1 MGRLGESM
9 KKQFDLSQ
17 LKWALTGWIPYLW
30 HWDKATAPSKLRGDA
45 QVTLEAQVPGSVQHA
60 LRKAGL
66 LPDWNVGLNA
76 QSCEWVENRQWL
88 YETVIPD
95 RWLEEGKR
103 IRLICLGLD
112 YSGSLLF
119 NDRLVSTF
127 SGTHVP
133 HRFDLTGRLGKQNVL
148 QILFDL
154 PPRWLGQFGYTSK
167 MTQWKVRFNYG
178 WDWQPRFVQIGIWDS
193 IYLEVTDGEE
203 IEHLSCVA
211 DANVSTGTGSLH
223 VKGRISAP
231 EGAFLRASLLS
242 DGAPIH
248 TEQVSV
254 SRFVGKGLHW
264 EHLPVRLW
272 WPNLEGD
279 QPLYTFRLTLLGQD
293 GTCLD
298 QASRRLGF
306 RHVAWAP
313 CEGAPEDADP
323 WVCVVNGR
331 PIFLQGVNF
340 PPILPNF
347 AEVTAEDYRKRLAL
361 YRDLGVNILRINAC
375 GFLEKECFYDLCDEL
390 GLMVWQ
396 EFPLTSSGLENVP
409 PADEASIEA
418 LAEIAEAFIAR
429 RQHHPSLILWSGG
442 NELADE
448 HFVPLDSCH
457 PMLRRLQEVVRAHDP
472 SRRFLAASP
481 SGPRFSARAED
492 FGKGLHWDV
501 HGPYCTGSLAA
512 WIEYWQGDDALFRS
526 ELAAAG
532 ASSAGV
538 IRRYLGSGSELPVS
552 SENPLWRY
560 PVSWWLEAEQF
571 AIEHGRAP
579 VSLEEYV
586 AWSQQRQA
594 QALTIAV
601 RACKSRFPRC
611 GGVILWCGHDCFP
624 CATNASII
632 DFHGDPKP
640 AALALAEIWRAPVK
654 S

>member
-1 MGRLGESM
+1 M
-9 KKQFDLSQ
+9 KRQFELSQ
-17 LKWALTGWIPYLW
+17 LKWTLTGWIPFLW
-30 HWDKATAPSKLRGDA
+30 HWDKAAAPSKLCSDA
-45 QVTLEAQVPGSVQHA
+45 QVTLDAQVPGSVQHA
-60 LRKAGL
+60 LRMAGL

-88 YETVIPD
+88 YETAIPD
-95 RWLEEGKR
+95 SWLEEGKQ

-119 NDRLVSTF
+119 NDRFVSTF

-133 HRFDLTGRLGKQNVL
+133 HRFDLTGQLDKQNVL
-148 QILFDL
+148 QIMFDP

-167 MTQWKVRFNYG
+167 MTEWKVRFNYG
-178 WDWQPRFVQIGIWDS
+178 WDWVPRLVQIGIWDS
-193 IYLEVTDGEE
+193 IRLEVTDGQE
-203 IEHLSCVA
+203 IEDITCVA
-211 DANVSTGTGSLH
+211 DADVSTGTGSLR

-231 EGAFLRASLLS
+231 EGAFLRATLLS
-242 DGAPIH
+242 DGALIH
-248 TEQVSV
+248 TEQVPV
-254 SRFVGKGLHW
+254 SRFIGEGLHW

-279 QPLYTFRLTLLGQD
+279 QFLYTFELALLARD

-298 QASRRLGF
+298 TTSRRVGF
-306 RHVAWAP
+306 RHIVWAP
-313 CEGAPEDADP
+313 CEGAAENADP
-323 WVCVVNGR
+323 WICVVNGR
-331 PIFLQGVNF
+331 PVFLQGVNF

-347 AEVTAEDYRKRLAL
+347 AEVTTEDYRKRLTL
-361 YRDLGVNILRINAC
+361 YRDLGANILRINAC
-375 GFLEKECFYDLCDEL
+375 GFLEKECFYDLCDKL

-409 PADEASIEA
+409 PADEASIGA
-418 LAEIAEAFIAR
+418 LARIAESFIAR

-448 HFVPLDSCH
+448 GFIPLDSSH
-457 PMLRRLQEVVRAHDP
+457 PMLHRLQEIVREHDP
-472 SRRFLAASP
+472 ARHFLAASP
-481 SGPRFSARAED
+481 SGPRFSASAKD

-501 HGPYCTGSLAA
+501 HGPYSAGSLAS
-512 WIEYWQGDDALFRS
+512 WTEYWQRDDALFRS

-532 ASSAGV
+532 ASPPDI
-538 IRRYLGSGSELPVS
+538 IRRYLGQGVEMPVS

-571 AIEHGRAP
+571 ATEHGRAP
-579 VSLEEYV
+579 ASLEEYV

-594 QALTIAV
+594 RALTIAV
-601 RACKSRFPRC
+601 RACKARFPRC

-624 CATNASII
+624 CAMNTSII

-640 AALALAEIWRAPVK
+640 AALALAEIWRAPAK